1 MARSQE
7 GIGMTIGE
15 LRAIL
20 ESDWI
25 DDDIVPY
32 DYEDNVIRDVTLV
45 IGKDGRIGEI
55 RFGMQKP

>member
-1 MARSQE
+1 
-7 GIGMTIGE
+7 MTIGE